1 MSEIVK
7 KREKVWEKIYKKY
20 KKILFNI
27 GYLQKQAH
35 FCLSLSS
42 SSAFANLI
50 YALYS
55 VN

>member
-7 KREKVWEKIYKKY
+7 KEKKFEKKNIKNI